1 MLRALGM
8 WLIWLLLN
16 DGCWDYCAFHLG
28 GPRTQRTHHAYA
40 APERRELSRID
51 TAVDATKTV
60 DSLVT
65 LVKSKAIAAR
75 GPTKA
80 LLYKYTKEPK
90 LEP

>member
-1 MLRALGM
+1 MRLPSPWRHAQQT
-8 WLIWLLLN
+8 
-16 DGCWDYCAFHLG
+16 
-28 GPRTQRTHHAYA
+28 RHAYA
-40 APERRELSRID
+40 APEKRELSRID

-60 DSLVT
+60 DSLGA
-65 LVKSKAIAAR
+65 LVKPKATAAR

>member
-1 MLRALGM
+1 MAAGTALG
-8 WLIWLLLN
+8 LLRLPSP
-16 DGCWDYCAFHLG
+16 WRHAQQT
-28 GPRTQRTHHAYA
+28 RHAYA

-60 DSLVT
+60 DSRGALS
-65 LVKSKAIAAR
+65 LVKPKATAAR